1 MSKKE
6 LCIFEL
12 KSFRDPMSVSFTG
25 YSPVVELYNL
35 YEGQTQV
42 LYFNAAANVVDL
54 QFKWSTYSMHCDE
67 NNSVDLTKLLKHK
80 QLVVEFCHDT
90 RTFACIGY
98 EASPE
103 QHEEALSV
111 VMDDTHSTYELR
123 YCESLLKV
131 NYSHDV
137 IEFETINGDSVFFD
151 VSVQEDD
158 KQKPYIRLRQRL
170 GNSRNTGA
178 EVIYKGDEEM
188 FNRTIREHCFVIRQN
203 KHSFSL
209 INRYMFKES
218 ISKVLV
224 LNREINAMTDDINNM
239 VGLTNKG

>member
-42 LYFNAAANVVDL
+42 LYFNAAENVVDL
-54 QFKWSTYSMHCDE
+54 QFKWSTYSMRCDE
-67 NNSVDLTKLLKHK
+67 NTSVDLTKLLKHK
-80 QLVVEFCHDT
+80 QLVVEFYPDT

-111 VMDDTHSTYELR
+111 VMDDSHSQYELR

-131 NYSHDV
+131 NMSHDV

-151 VSVQEDD
+151 ISVQEDD

-188 FNRTIREHCFVIRQN
+188 FNRTIREHCFIIRQH
-203 KHSFSL
+203 KHSFNL
-209 INRYMFKES
+209 VNKYVFKEA
-218 ISKVLV
+218 INKVLV
-224 LNREINAMTDDINNM
+224 LNREINAMVGDINNM
-239 VGLTNKG
+239 LGYTNKG

>member
-1 MSKKE
+1 MTKKE

-42 LYFNAAANVVDL
+42 LYFNAAENIVDL

-67 NNSVDLTKLLKHK
+67 NNSIDLTKLLKHK
-80 QLVVEFCHDT
+80 QLVVEFYPDT

-111 VMDDTHSTYELR
+111 VMDDSHSQYELR

-131 NYSHDV
+131 NMSHDV

-151 VSVQEDD
+151 ISVQEDD

-188 FNRTIREHCFVIRQN
+188 FNRTIREHCFIIRQH
-203 KHSFSL
+203 KHSFNL
-209 INRYMFKES
+209 VNKYVFKEA
-218 ISKVLV
+218 INKVLV
-224 LNREINAMTDDINNM
+224 LNREINAMVGDINNM
-239 VGLTNKG
+239 LGYTNKG

>member
-1 MSKKE
+1 
-6 LCIFEL
+6 
-12 KSFRDPMSVSFTG
+12 MSVSFTG

-42 LYFNAAANVVDL
+42 LYFNAAENVVDL
-54 QFKWSTYSMHCDE
+54 QFKWSTYSMRCDE

-80 QLVVEFCHDT
+80 QLVVEFYPDT

-111 VMDDTHSTYELR
+111 VMDDSHSQYELR

-131 NYSHDV
+131 NMSHDV

-151 VSVQEDD
+151 ISVQEDD

-188 FNRTIREHCFVIRQN
+188 FNRTIREHCFIIRQH
-203 KHSFSL
+203 KHSFNL
-209 INRYMFKES
+209 VNKYVFKEA
-218 ISKVLV
+218 INKVLV
-224 LNREINAMTDDINNM
+224 LNREINAMVGDINNM
-239 VGLTNKG
+239 LGYTNKG